1 VIEISH
7 LRKSFGDKV
16 ILENITE
23 TVHAGEKIAVI
34 GPSGSGKSTL
44 LRCLNL
50 LEKPDSGTVKVNGE
64 EVTSANIDHFRRQM
78 GMVFQQFNLFPHLS
92 VEDNITLAPIKLGLL
107 KKEKARDRALE
118 LLRSVGLEEKIDE
131 YPKRLSGGQQ
141 QRIAIAR
148 ALAMEPQIMLFDE
161 PTSALDPEMIAE
173 VLEVVKKLALG
184 GMTMLIVTH
193 ELWFAQEIASQ
204 VWFMEEGIIYEKGTP
219 EEIFNHP
226 KRSRTK
232 AFLSRVIAVRG
243 DHHEHHSELML

>member
-1 VIEISH
+1 MIEISH

-16 ILENITE
+16 ILEDINEI
-23 TVHAGEKIAVI
+23 VQDGEKIAVI
-34 GPSGSGKSTL
+34 GSSGSGKSTL

-50 LEKPDSGTVKVNGE
+50 LEKPDSGTVKVDGE
-64 EVTSANIDHFRRQM
+64 EVTPVNIDRFRRQM

-92 VEDNITLAPIKLGLL
+92 VQDNLTLAPIKLGLL

-118 LLRSVGLEEKIDE
+118 LLKSVGLEEKIDE
-131 YPKRLSGGQQ
+131 YPRRLSGGQQ

-173 VLEVVKKLALG
+173 VLEVVKKLALN

-204 VWFMEEGIIYEKGTP
+204 VWFMEDGIIYEKGPP

-226 KRSRTK
+226 KRDRTK

-243 DHHEHHSELML
+243 DHHEHHPELSL

>member
-23 TVHAGEKIAVI
+23 TIHAGEKIAVI

-50 LEKPDSGTVKVNGE
+50 LEKPDSGTVRVNGD
-64 EVTSANIDHFRRQM
+64 EVTPSNIDHFRRQM

-173 VLEVVKKLALG
+173 VLEVVKKLASN

-226 KRSRTK
+226 KRERTK

-243 DHHEHHSELML
+243 DHHDLHT